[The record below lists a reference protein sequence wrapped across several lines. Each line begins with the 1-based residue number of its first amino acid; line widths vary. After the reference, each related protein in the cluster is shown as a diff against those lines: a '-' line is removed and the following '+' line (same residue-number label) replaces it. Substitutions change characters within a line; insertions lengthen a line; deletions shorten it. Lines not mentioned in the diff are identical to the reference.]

1 MITAVAFCPQAP
13 VLVPD
18 LAGAAA
24 AELDELRDACR
35 AAIRR
40 AAACGGQ
47 LVLVGSGPAARTYGP
62 LARGTLAG
70 FGLPLEIPL
79 GADGTGEVE
88 LPPSLT
94 VGAWLVRD
102 ALGPDSG
109 AVATSVPDGGAQ
121 PELPGGPCALVVLG
135 DGSARRSE
143 KAPGYLDPRAADFDA
158 ALARTLGTGDPAG
171 LSAERLA
178 EHGASEL
185 LVGGLAA
192 WAAVAPLLASSEWD
206 AEVLYDAAPYGVGY
220 FAAAWTSRG

>member
-24 AELDELRDACR
+24 AELDELRAACR
-35 AAIRR
+35 TAIRR
-40 AAACGGQ
+40 AAACGGR

-102 ALGPDSG
+102 ALGPESG
-109 AVATSVPDGGAQ
+109 AVATSVLEGGAP
-121 PELPGGPCALVVLG
+121 PELPDGPCVLVVLG

-158 ALARTLGTGDPAG
+158 ALARTLGTGNAAG
-171 LSAERLA
+171 LSAQHLA
-178 EHGASEL
+178 GASEL

-192 WAAVAPLLASSEWD
+192 WAAVAPLLAASEWD
-206 AEVLYDAAPYGVGY
+206 AELLYDAAPYGVGY
-220 FAAAWTSRG
+220 LVAAWTSRG

>member
-13 VLVPD
+13 VLVPA

-24 AELDELRDACR
+24 PELDEVRAACR
-35 AAIRR
+35 TAIRR

-47 LVLVGSGPAARTYGP
+47 LVLVGSGPVAGRYGP
-62 LARGTLAG
+62 HARGTLAG
-70 FGLPLEIPL
+70 FGLPLEIAL
-79 GADGTGEVE
+79 GADGAGEPE

-109 AVATSVPDGGAQ
+109 AVATSVSESGAP
-121 PELPGGPCALVVLG
+121 PELADGPCVLVALG

-158 ALARTLGTGDPAG
+158 AVSRSLAAGDPAG
-171 LSAERLA
+171 LSAGRLA
-178 EHGASEL
+178 EHGGGEL
-185 LVGGLAA
+185 LVGGLAV
-192 WAAVAPLLASSEWD
+192 WAAVAPLLADVEWNAD
-206 AEVLYDAAPYGVGY
+206 LLHDAAPYGVGY
-220 FAAAWTSRG
+220 FVAAWTRRG